1 MVKTRKSLWAAG
13 FALLVCILLLLGTTF
28 AWFTDSVSNRGNKI
42 QAGNLSIE
50 ATAYNIGSG
59 GLEVKNDN
67 SNINAGKA
75 FTFEATGQNLKAQ
88 DAPPII
94 NETLWEPGKTSA
106 KLLTVRND
114 GSLAAKVKVGF
125 DTNDEGLQKAL
136 WFDFVQV
143 DSNGN
148 LTGQFEPRPMSGISA
163 LGDATE
169 IKLNADE
176 SVSFILVYG
185 MYETAGNEYQGKSFS
200 ANVNILATQLNS
212 EEDGFGNPDYDENAT
227 YDATNQEELSTALV
241 QGGSVSIGS
250 DVTFAKATTISG
262 DTQTMLNLRDNSKVT
277 FTGAG
282 IIDLNNSAQLTING
296 KGTLNQDW
304 ESELGL
310 LIRAND
316 DSRVVIESGTFISGL
331 TCVQA
336 DENAQVEIYGGHFE
350 ALVDWNG
357 TYWLLNLIDN
367 SNASI
372 TVYGGTFV
380 NFDPSHSNTEN
391 PEANFVADGYKVV
404 SEQHGD
410 DTWYT
415 VVPE

>member
-1 MVKTRKSLWAAG
+1 M
-13 FALLVCILLLLGTTF
+13 
-28 AWFTDSVSNRGNKI
+28 
-42 QAGNLSIE
+42 
-50 ATAYNIGSG
+50 
-59 GLEVKNDN
+59 KNDN

-176 SVSFILVYG
+176 SVSFVLVYG

-262 DTQTMLNLRDNSKVT
+262 DTQTMLNLRNNSKVT